1 MCAIRLSIRRDGP
14 ELADEKKTSKGWAA
28 SGTEA
33 PVERLSH
40 YAPNVAG
47 PKRAATLRAL
57 MGDWY
62 TVGILVG
69 LGAAIG
75 VAATGALRR
84 AVAGLVVAA
93 ACAVAIGLAFGQWD
107 EAAGGAAGAICGAL
121 GSAPLVAGTL
131 RRGGTRG
138 GTAVLLGLA
147 SLAGAALAFVP
158 VLGYLEAL
166 AVPVLGARLR
176 RRAPDKHA
184 GLRSLAKD

>member
-1 MCAIRLSIRRDGP
+1 
-14 ELADEKKTSKGWAA
+14 
-28 SGTEA
+28 
-33 PVERLSH
+33 
-40 YAPNVAG
+40 
-47 PKRAATLRAL
+47 

-75 VAATGALRR
+75 VAATGVLRR
-84 AVAGLVVAA
+84 ALAALVVAA
-93 ACAVAIGLAFGQWD
+93 ACSVAIGFAFGQWD
-107 EAAGGAAGAICGAL
+107 EAAGGAVGALCGAL

-138 GTAVLLGLA
+138 GTAMLLALA
-147 SLAGAALAFVP
+147 SLIAAALAFVP

-166 AVPVLGARLR
+166 AVPLLGARLR
-176 RRAPDKHA
+176 RRAPDTHA